1 MGLCRVGNR
10 VIPINWFKLRS
21 LRYQE
26 LKEGIVVANV
36 PDQLKYTKEHEWVS
50 EISTN
55 HYRVGITDYAQVAL
69 GDIVYIQL
77 PKLGDEIGAGKVCG
91 EVESTKS
98 VSEIYAPLSGKVVS
112 INDSLDSAPETLNK
126 EPYGAGWIFEVEIS
140 TPSELESLLSA
151 GDYAS
156 LTA

>member
-1 MGLCRVGNR
+1 M
-10 VIPINWFKLRS
+10 
-21 LRYQE
+21 
-26 LKEGIVVANV
+26 ANV

-50 EISTN
+50 EVSTSR
-55 HYRVGITDYAQVAL
+55 YRVGITDYAQVAL

-77 PKLGDEIGAGKVCG
+77 PKVGDEIGAGKVCG

-98 VSEIYAPLSGKVVS
+98 VSEIYAPLTGRVVLV
-112 INDSLDSAPETLNK
+112 NDALDSAPETLNK
-126 EPYGAGWIFEVEIS
+126 EPYGQGWIFEVEIS
-140 TPSELESLLSA
+140 IASELEGLLSA

>member
-1 MGLCRVGNR
+1 M
-10 VIPINWFKLRS
+10 
-21 LRYQE
+21 
-26 LKEGIVVANV
+26 ANV

-50 EISTN
+50 EVSTKR
-55 HYRVGITDYAQVAL
+55 YRVGITDYAQVAL

-77 PKLGDEIGAGKVCG
+77 PKLGDQISAGKVCG
-91 EVESTKS
+91 AVESTKS

-112 INDSLDSAPETLNK
+112 VNDALDSAPETLNK

-151 GDYAS
+151 GDYSS